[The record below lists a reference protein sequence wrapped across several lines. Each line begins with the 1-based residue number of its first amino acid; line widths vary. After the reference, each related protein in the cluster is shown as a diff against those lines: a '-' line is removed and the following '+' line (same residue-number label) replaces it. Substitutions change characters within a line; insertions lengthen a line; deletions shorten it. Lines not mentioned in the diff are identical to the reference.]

1 MTSSF
6 GITPQR
12 QVGREL
18 VARPEEPA
26 ALPKPAA
33 PAREPQQVGGQLF
46 DASSFQPNKQAAQSI
61 KAIENFLGE
70 QGVYENVQQ
79 LVFEDYKKK
88 KQAQAERLLA
98 SEATAYRDGIENAN
112 QTKQLAK
119 SGNPELARENQLRN
133 PWVNFYYYDTKATNA
148 GRDVGIDLGLWGQQS
163 ISKLAEQDPAERAAS
178 IAGKAQDL
186 MAQYADLPQAF
197 IAAKVDPVIAG
208 VSQNLKEKAV
218 QEAYKQKIVTDN
230 NTATEKFY
238 GALKSASKMYSGSLG
253 AEEGIVLG
261 TSMIQAGYEDARN
274 YYVNQ
279 RGYTEKEFHAV
290 LGEEFG
296 RMFIDNDGDTYN
308 DIGDAFGA
316 QNIIGAL
323 SDIKTSDG
331 QKLLSLK
338 DSKGNTFQQL
348 IQNAGAKAVKQNE
361 TFYNAQDRVLQR
373 AKREVERN
381 LNTAARDFYA
391 ANPNPTEQQI
401 SDQITAQK
409 ASIDDLAFRGLI
421 PDGVN
426 PIDLKKDIDKA
437 YPYVTRDLSP
447 VQKQLYE
454 AQIDSLINQGL
465 PMPVIRLLLKKQALT
480 I

>member
-79 LVFEDYKKK
+79 VVFEDYKKN

-163 ISKLAEQDPAERAAS
+163 INKLAQQDPAERAAS

-208 VSQNLKEKAV
+208 VTQNLKEKAV
-218 QEAYKQKIVTDN
+218 AEAYAQKVTTDN
-230 NTATEKFY
+230 ENAAEKFY
-238 GALKSASKMYSGSLG
+238 GPIKSGAKIYKGSLG

-274 YYVNQ
+274 FYVTQ
-279 RGYTEKEFHAV
+279 RGYTEKEFHNV
-290 LGEEFG
+290 LIKQFG
-296 RMFIDNDGDTYN
+296 RLFIDNDGNEYN

-316 QNIIGAL
+316 QNILASL
-323 SDIKTSDG
+323 KNIKTSDG
-331 QKLLSLK
+331 QKFLELK
-338 DSKGNTFQQL
+338 DDKGNTFRQ
-348 IQNAGAKAVKQNE
+348 IITDAADKASKQNE
-361 TFYNAQDRVLQR
+361 RFYNGQDRILQR

-381 LNTAARDFYA
+381 LNNAVTDFYA
-391 ANPNPTEQQI
+391 ANPNPTE
-401 SDQITAQK
+401 DQITAQRNH
-409 ASIDDLAFRGLI
+409 ATS
-421 PDGVN
+421 
-426 PIDLKKDIDKA
+426 KK
-437 YPYVTRDLSP
+437 
-447 VQKQLYE
+447 
-454 AQIDSLINQGL
+454 
-465 PMPVIRLLLKKQALT
+465 LLLMS
-480 I
+480 